1 MHLQTVDLGLTSLTA
16 LGVLGVIIEVVLIGY
31 LVLASLVGLYTIP
44 IVHRIRPVMGAT
56 SLTHL
61 ILNCALFLV
70 LSSALPLLSKI
81 LGKLSALTLQVPQT
95 DFVTCPLSL
104 CRHHQL

>member
-1 MHLQTVDLGLTSLTA
+1 MTSLTA
-16 LGVLGVIIEVVLIGY
+16 LGVVGVIVEVVLIGY
-31 LVLASLVGLYTIP
+31 LVVTSLVGLYTIP
-44 IVHRIRPVMGAT
+44 FVRRIRPVVRAT

-81 LGKLSALTLQVPQT
+81 LGEGEREREIS
-95 DFVTCPLSL
+95 
-104 CRHHQL
+104 